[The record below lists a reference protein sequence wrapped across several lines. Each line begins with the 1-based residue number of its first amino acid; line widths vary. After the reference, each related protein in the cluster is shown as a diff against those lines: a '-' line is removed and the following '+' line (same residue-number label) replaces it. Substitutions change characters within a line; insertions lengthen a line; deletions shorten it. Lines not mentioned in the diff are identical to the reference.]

1 MKSPATDPRL
11 SKRAV
16 GFFYF
21 YLEIGRVISAEEASD
36 RPDVS
41 EGRDAIRSAMNELKL
56 AGYITMEK
64 NRVKG
69 QFRTYWKFT
78 NNDLNMP
85 FIRITDDGL
94 TDDGFSGSLY
104 TDSSAV
110 ASTNTSTKSLSLKKD
125 KVLRTL
131 SLGTTSE
138 GKVEMSWPFEEE
150 QEDPKPRRLRISEE
164 ADASPGA
171 VGKIE
176 DRQKRLNDKYKK
188 TKFEA
193 VPKHMRR
200 NERPEELWDSND
212 IIAEFYDLMRDAAP
226 GTPGQ
231 MNRDHF
237 RSWMHKMFGEG
248 ATRLGMLKAIRMF
261 FADPRLLRDAGIG
274 EPLWRR
280 FVAYYPTIHGLVHR
294 DEKPEGDDDA
304 LKKHQEKMLKLL
316 EG

>member
-1 MKSPATDPRL
+1 MNSPATDPRL

-21 YLEIGRVISAEEASD
+21 YLEIGRVISAEEAMD

-41 EGRDAIRSAMNELKL
+41 EGRDAIRSAMKELEL
-56 AGYITMEK
+56 AGYIKMIK
-64 NRVKG
+64 QRVKG
-69 QFRTYWKFT
+69 QFRTHWKFT
-78 NNDLNMP
+78 DESLNMP
-85 FIRITDDGL
+85 FINITAGGL
-94 TDDGFSGSLY
+94 TADGFSGSL
-104 TDSSAV
+104 
-110 ASTNTSTKSLSLKKD
+110 STNGGTVANTNTKSLSLKKD

-138 GKVEMSWPFEEE
+138 GNVEMSWPFEKEE
-150 QEDPKPRRLRISEE
+150 NETKPARVKISEE
-164 ADASPGA
+164 IEAAPGA
-171 VGKIE
+171 IGKVE
-176 DRQKRLNDKYKK
+176 DRQARLNAKYKK

-212 IIAEFYDLMRDAAP
+212 ILAEFYDLVREHAP

-231 MNRDHF
+231 VNRDYL
-237 RSWMHKMFGEG
+237 RSWMHKMYAEG
-248 ATRLGMLKAIRMF
+248 ATKLGMLKAIRMF
-261 FADPRLLRDAGIG
+261 FADPRLTREPGVG

-280 FVAYYPTIHGLVHR
+280 FVAYYPTIHGIVHR
-294 DEKPEGDDDA
+294 DEKPEGDPEA